1 LRRLVQSRRQGEP
14 PERRTMSARAGEW
27 KLGGARRAPNLV
39 RVCLAALVPFGFCL
53 PAQAADRLDRVKHQL
68 DYQMQK

>member
-1 LRRLVQSRRQGEP
+1 MVRLRRQGEP

-27 KLGGARRAPNLV
+27 KLGGAWRGPNLV
-39 RVCLAALVPFGFCL
+39 RVCL

>member
-1 LRRLVQSRRQGEP
+1 
-14 PERRTMSARAGEW
+14 M
-27 KLGGARRAPNLV
+27 GGARRAPNLV